1 MWTTIAMWGGVAGL
15 FVSIFAVIIIYLTR
29 KNILDILDKD
39 VILFS
44 RNFEL
49 KKTAIENSFKLAD
62 EIQEKGEQIVSNL
75 EFNQRAKTVYNEL
88 LCVVSDARVA
98 DEFYNLAIENTLPIT
113 ESRIAQFKLHCR
125 KDIGLSVKNSNG
137 IKKNAKHKDGNIRQD
152 SNYGIDMGSGNNA
165 RVQYAKNNN
174 QNRDL
179 QSQPSNQMPQNAQNI
194 NQNNQSRV
202 DMGQNINQITSQQT
216 ATRPVNPQTA
226 RPVNPQIA
234 SRPTTQTRPA
244 QGTRANPNV
253 PPENPDKK

>member
-194 NQNNQSRV
+194 NQNDQSR
-202 DMGQNINQITSQQT
+202 MSTNANYQNSNPQT
-216 ATRPVNPQTA
+216 ATRPVNQ
-226 RPVNPQIA
+226 
-234 SRPTTQTRPA
+234 PTITRPMPSTKPA
-244 QGTRANPNV
+244 TNVRANPTTSSDN
-253 PPENPDKK
+253 DKK

>member
-226 RPVNPQIA
+226 RPVNPQMA
-234 SRPTTQTRPA
+234 SRPTTQTRPV

-253 PPENPDKK
+253 PSENPDKK

>member
-179 QSQPSNQMPQNAQNI
+179 QSQLSNQIPQNAQNI
-194 NQNNQSRV
+194 NQNNQSR
-202 DMGQNINQITSQQT
+202 MSTNANYQNSNLQT
-216 ATRPVNPQTA
+216 ATRPVNQ
-226 RPVNPQIA
+226 
-234 SRPTTQTRPA
+234 PTITRPMPSTKPA
-244 QGTRANPNV
+244 TNVRANPTTSSDN
-253 PPENPDKK
+253 DKK

>member
-62 EIQEKGEQIVSNL
+62 EIQEKGEQIFSNL

-137 IKKNAKHKDGNIRQD
+137 IKKNAKYKDGNIRQD

-179 QSQPSNQMPQNAQNI
+179 QSQLSNQIPQNAQNI

-202 DMGQNINQITSQQT
+202 GISQNVNQNTPQQT
-216 ATRPVNPQTA
+216 ATRPVNPQA
-226 RPVNPQIA
+226 VNRTVTP
-234 SRPTTQTRPA
+234 TRPA
-244 QGTRANPNV
+244 QSTRANPNV

>member
-152 SNYGIDMGSGNNA
+152 SNYGIDIGSGNNV

-194 NQNNQSRV
+194 NQNDQSR
-202 DMGQNINQITSQQT
+202 MSTNANYQNSNPQT

-226 RPVNPQIA
+226 RPVNPQMA

>member
-49 KKTAIENSFKLAD
+49 KKTAIENSFILAD

-194 NQNNQSRV
+194 NQNNQSR
-202 DMGQNINQITSQQT
+202 MSTNANYQNSNPQT
-216 ATRPVNPQTA
+216 VTRPVNQ
-226 RPVNPQIA
+226 
-234 SRPTTQTRPA
+234 PTITRPMPSTKPA
-244 QGTRANPNV
+244 TNVRANPTTSSDN
-253 PPENPDKK
+253 DKK

>member
-194 NQNNQSRV
+194 NQNNPSR
-202 DMGQNINQITSQQT
+202 MSTNANYQNSNPQT
-216 ATRPVNPQTA
+216 VTRPVNQ
-226 RPVNPQIA
+226 
-234 SRPTTQTRPA
+234 PTITRPMPSTKPA
-244 QGTRANPNV
+244 TNVRANPTTSSDN
-253 PPENPDKK
+253 DKK

>member
-179 QSQPSNQMPQNAQNI
+179 QSQLSNQIPQNAQNI
-194 NQNNQSRV
+194 NQNNQSR
-202 DMGQNINQITSQQT
+202 MSTNANYQNSNPQT
-216 ATRPVNPQTA
+216 ATRPVNPQA
-226 RPVNPQIA
+226 VNRTMTP
-234 SRPTTQTRPA
+234 TRPA
-244 QGTRANPNV
+244 QSTRANPNV

>member
-194 NQNNQSRV
+194 NQNDQSR
-202 DMGQNINQITSQQT
+202 MSTNANYQNSNPQT

-226 RPVNPQIA
+226 RPVNPQMA
-234 SRPTTQTRPA
+234 SRPTTQTRPV

>member
-179 QSQPSNQMPQNAQNI
+179 QSQLSNQIPQNAQNI
-194 NQNNQSRV
+194 NQNNQSR
-202 DMGQNINQITSQQT
+202 MSTNANYQNSNPQT
-216 ATRPVNPQTA
+216 ATRPVNQ
-226 RPVNPQIA
+226 
-234 SRPTTQTRPA
+234 PTITRPMPSTKPA
-244 QGTRANPNV
+244 TNVRANPTTSSDN
-253 PPENPDKK
+253 DKK

>member
-137 IKKNAKHKDGNIRQD
+137 IKKNTKHKDGNIRQD

-179 QSQPSNQMPQNAQNI
+179 QSQPSNQIPQNAQNI
-194 NQNNQSRV
+194 NQNDRSR
-202 DMGQNINQITSQQT
+202 MSTNANYQNSNPQT
-216 ATRPVNPQTA
+216 ATRPVNQ
-226 RPVNPQIA
+226 
-234 SRPTTQTRPA
+234 PTITRPMPSTKPA
-244 QGTRANPNV
+244 TNVRANPNV

>member
-194 NQNNQSRV
+194 NQNNQSR
-202 DMGQNINQITSQQT
+202 MSTNANYQNSNPQT
-216 ATRPVNPQTA
+216 ATRPVNQ
-226 RPVNPQIA
+226 
-234 SRPTTQTRPA
+234 PTITRPMPSTKPA
-244 QGTRANPNV
+244 TNVRANPTTSSDN
-253 PPENPDKK
+253 DKK

>member
-179 QSQPSNQMPQNAQNI
+179 QSQLSNQIPQNAQNI

-202 DMGQNINQITSQQT
+202 GISQNVNQNTPQQT
-216 ATRPVNPQTA
+216 ATRPVNPQA
-226 RPVNPQIA
+226 VNRTVTP
-234 SRPTTQTRPA
+234 TRPA
-244 QGTRANPNV
+244 QSTRANPNV

>member
-137 IKKNAKHKDGNIRQD
+137 IKKNAKYKDGNIRQD

-179 QSQPSNQMPQNAQNI
+179 QSQPSNQIPQNAQNI
-194 NQNNQSRV
+194 NQNNQSR
-202 DMGQNINQITSQQT
+202 MSTNANYQNSNPQT
-216 ATRPVNPQTA
+216 ATRPVNQ
-226 RPVNPQIA
+226 
-234 SRPTTQTRPA
+234 PTITRPMPSTKPA
-244 QGTRANPNV
+244 TNVRANPTTSSDN
-253 PPENPDKK
+253 DKK

>member
-194 NQNNQSRV
+194 NQNDQSR
-202 DMGQNINQITSQQT
+202 MSTNANYQNSNPQT
-216 ATRPVNPQTA
+216 ATRPVNPQA
-226 RPVNPQIA
+226 VNRTVTP
-234 SRPTTQTRPA
+234 TRPA
-244 QGTRANPNV
+244 QSTRANPNV

>member
-179 QSQPSNQMPQNAQNI
+179 QSQPSNQIPQNAQNI
-194 NQNNQSRV
+194 NQNNQSR
-202 DMGQNINQITSQQT
+202 MSTNANYQNSNPQT
-216 ATRPVNPQTA
+216 ATRPVNQ
-226 RPVNPQIA
+226 
-234 SRPTTQTRPA
+234 PTITRPMPSTKPA
-244 QGTRANPNV
+244 TNVRANPTTSSDN
-253 PPENPDKK
+253 DKK

>member
-75 EFNQRAKTVYNEL
+75 EFNQRAKIVYNEL

-137 IKKNAKHKDGNIRQD
+137 IKKNAKYKDGNIRQD

-179 QSQPSNQMPQNAQNI
+179 QSQPSNQIPQNAQNI
-194 NQNNQSRV
+194 NQNNQSR
-202 DMGQNINQITSQQT
+202 MSTNANYQNSNPQT
-216 ATRPVNPQTA
+216 ATRPVNPQA
-226 RPVNPQIA
+226 VNRTVTP
-234 SRPTTQTRPA
+234 TRPA
-244 QGTRANPNV
+244 QSTRANPNV

>member
-194 NQNNQSRV
+194 NQNNQSRA
-202 DMGQNINQITSQQT
+202 GISQNINQITSQQT

-226 RPVNPQIA
+226 RPVNPQMA